1 MEVKAIAR
9 DIRISP
15 YKVRFVVDLVRGK
28 KVDDALNILKYAS
41 TPAARAVAKIV
52 KSAAAN
58 AENNYQMS
66 PSELRVVR
74 IYADEARSLKRF
86 RAQARGRANQ
96 ILKRASH
103 ITVFV
108 DEQEG

>member
-1 MEVKAIAR
+1 MEVRAVTK
-9 DIRISP
+9 DLRISP
-15 YKVRFVVDLVRGK
+15 YKVRFVLDLVRGK
-28 KVDDALNILKYAS
+28 KVDEALNILKFAS
-41 TPAARAVAKIV
+41 TPAARAVSKTV

-58 AENNYQMS
+58 AENNFQMS
-66 PSELRVVR
+66 PSELRIVR